1 MKEELFYIVSMKQ
14 KFEIHVRVFD
24 RVYCDIFIKKI
35 KVFSLS
41 LSLSWFSDALSKKA
55 SSVML
60 SI

>member
-1 MKEELFYIVSMKQ
+1 MPLLRRLIETHVS
-14 KFEIHVRVFD
+14 VFD
-24 RVYCDIFIKKI
+24 RVYCDIFIKKL

-41 LSLSWFSDALSKKA
+41 LSRSWFSDVLSKKA